1 MAKIEKMEF
10 MVEGGKAVP
19 TPALAQK
26 LGPMKVNIGAVMSA
40 VNEKTKPF
48 GGMQVPVKLEINADT
63 KEFSVSVGTP
73 PVSALIK
80 KEIKVEAGAKGEA
93 AVKGKEI
100 VGNLTM
106 DQLISITKAKGFSD
120 VVNGSKQVAGTCKS
134 MGVTVEGV
142 DPREIIK
149 RINSGEFSAKF
160 GKKPA

>member
-1 MAKIEKMEF
+1 MAKMEKMEF
-10 MVEGGKAVP
+10 MVEGGKAAP

-48 GGMQVPVKLEINADT
+48 SGMQVPVKLEINADT
-63 KEFSVSVGTP
+63 KEFTVSVGTP

-80 KEIKVEAGAKGEA
+80 KEIKAETGAKGEA
-93 AVKGKEI
+93 TVKGKEI
-100 VGNLTM
+100 IGNLTI
-106 DQLISITKAKGFSD
+106 DQLISIAKAKGFRD
-120 VVNGSKQVAGTCKS
+120 ADGGAKQVAGTCKS
-134 MGVTVEGV
+134 MGVTVEGA

-149 RINSGEFSAKF
+149 RIDSGEFSAKF

>member
-1 MAKIEKMEF
+1 MSKTEKMEF
-10 MVEGGKAVP
+10 IVDGGKAAP

-26 LGPMKVNIGAVMSA
+26 LGPMKVNIGAVMAA

-48 GGMQVPVKLEINADT
+48 AGMQVPVKLEIDVGT
-63 KEFSVSVGTP
+63 KAFDIRVGTP

-80 KEIKVEAGAKGEA
+80 KELTLEKGAKGEA

-106 DQLISITKAKGFSD
+106 GQVVQITKAKGFSD
-120 VVNGSKQVAGTCKS
+120 IVSGAKQVIGTCKS

-142 DPREIIK
+142 DPREIIRK
-149 RINSGEFSAKF
+149 IDAGEFASTLAK
-160 GKKPA
+160 